1 MSYRELNGN
10 LFASSA
16 DALVNTVNCV
26 GPMGKGIALEF
37 RRRFPEMFAVYKET
51 CEKGLLRPGQILPYR
66 KSSPWVLNFAVKDDW
81 KHPSRVEWVEQCL
94 EKFCQWYP
102 TVGLRSVAFPW
113 MGAMN
118 GRIPL
123 EQIQQV
129 TRHYLSNLPDLDV
142 EVYSFDPKSSDPLF
156 DTLSR
161 LNASLTSVEFQR
173 QSGIRIGQVEEL
185 YKLLGQTSTI
195 SLTPVVESGLLGK
208 TSLDRLYQFLVVAS
222 RDEQLATVKVPL
234 VQQLDLL

>member
-1 MSYRELNGN
+1 MAYREISGN

-51 CEKGLLRPGQILPYR
+51 CEKGLLRPGLILPYR
-66 KSSPWVLNFAVKDDW
+66 KGSPWVINFAVKDDW
-81 KHPSRVEWVEQCL
+81 KHPSRIEWVEQCL

-123 EQIQQV
+123 EQIQLV
-129 TRHYLSNLPDLDV
+129 TRRYLSNLPDLDV
-142 EVYSFDPKSSDPLF
+142 EVYAFDPKASDPLF
-156 DTLSR
+156 DALSR
-161 LNASLTSVEFQR
+161 LKSALTPVAFQR
-173 QSGIRIGQVEEL
+173 QSGIRLSQVEEL

-195 SLTPVVESGLLGK
+195 SLTLVVQSGLLGK
-208 TSLDRLYQFLVVAS
+208 TSIDKLYHFLLVTS
-222 RDEQLATVKVPL
+222 REVLPANGKVPL
-234 VQQLDLL
+234 VQQLDLF